1 MGHWLM
7 ARNYL
12 PGRPLDHSRIFPLH
26 RRCLEDWGWE
36 ISDLRQSRPRLRCPN
51 FRFHRRKPE
60 PLDRRQL
67 PTHTRGSPPRQP
79 ASEEL
84 RFLSPFLI
92 LLTSR
97 ERGAVSQLA
106 IDLSA
111 SSRNAEKRLWIALI
125 VSSVIVIVEF
135 TGGFFGQSLALISDS
150 GHVLTDVLAVGVG
163 ILTLRLGRKRH
174 TARRTFGYHRAEIF
188 AALINGSI
196 LIAVAFLI
204 IYEAYLRLQQ
214 PPTVQGPLVLA
225 IASIGLLGNLSIAG
239 LLSRLGGA
247 NLNVRGVFLHTVGDA
262 LSSVA
267 VIVSSLIVILTGY
280 QGIDS
285 LAAAIIG
292 VLIMLSAY
300 RLVRDSTN
308 ILLEATPRQMD
319 LETIAKT
326 ISSVNGVRG
335 VHDLHVWTITSGL
348 YALSGH
354 ITVDTDRISESS
366 TIVEKIEAKLKESF
380 GIEHVT
386 LQVEKETLESIQE
399 HESSTI

>member
-1 MGHWLM
+1 MGL
-7 ARNYL
+7 
-12 PGRPLDHSRIFPLH
+12 
-26 RRCLEDWGWE
+26 
-36 ISDLRQSRPRLRCPN
+36 
-51 FRFHRRKPE
+51 
-60 PLDRRQL
+60 
-67 PTHTRGSPPRQP
+67 
-79 ASEEL
+79 
-84 RFLSPFLI
+84 
-92 LLTSR
+92 
-97 ERGAVSQLA
+97 
-106 IDLSA
+106 DLSA

-125 VSSVIVIVEF
+125 ISAVIVIVEF
-135 TGGFFGQSLALISDS
+135 AGGFLGQSLALMSDS

-188 AALINGSI
+188 AALINGST
-196 LIAVAFLI
+196 LIAVALLI
-204 IYEAYLRLQQ
+204 IYEAYLRLHQ
-214 PPTVQGPLVLA
+214 PFTVQGPLVLA
-225 IASIGLLGNLSIAG
+225 IASVGLLGNLSIAG
-239 LLSRLGGA
+239 LLSRSGGT

-267 VIVSSLIVILTGY
+267 VIISSLIIIFTGY

-308 ILLEATPRQMD
+308 ILLEATPREMN

-326 ISSVNGVRG
+326 IGSIDGVKG

-354 ITVDTDRISESS
+354 VTVDAEMISDGSK
-366 TIVEKIEAKLKESF
+366 IVGKVASRLKESF

-386 LQVEKETLESIQE
+386 LQVEKETLENIQG
-399 HESSTI
+399 HEASAI

>member
-1 MGHWLM
+1 LGL
-7 ARNYL
+7 
-12 PGRPLDHSRIFPLH
+12 
-26 RRCLEDWGWE
+26 
-36 ISDLRQSRPRLRCPN
+36 
-51 FRFHRRKPE
+51 
-60 PLDRRQL
+60 
-67 PTHTRGSPPRQP
+67 
-79 ASEEL
+79 
-84 RFLSPFLI
+84 
-92 LLTSR
+92 
-97 ERGAVSQLA
+97 
-106 IDLSA
+106 DLSV

-125 VSSVIVIVEF
+125 VSSLIVIVEF
-135 TGGFFGQSLALISDS
+135 TGGFLGQSLALISDS

-188 AALINGSI
+188 AALINGST
-196 LIAVAFLI
+196 LIAVALLI

-214 PPTVQGPLVLA
+214 PPTVQGPLVLG
-225 IASIGLLGNLSIAG
+225 IASVGLLGNLGIAG
-239 LLSRLGGA
+239 LLSRSGEA

-267 VIVSSLIVILTGY
+267 VIVSSLIIIFTGY

-308 ILLEATPRQMD
+308 ILLEATPREMN

-326 ISSVNGVRG
+326 IGSVDGVKG

-354 ITVDTDRISESS
+354 VTVDAEMIIDGSKIVG
-366 TIVEKIEAKLKESF
+366 TIASRLKESF

-386 LQVEKETLESIQE
+386 LQVEKETLENIQG
-399 HESSTI
+399 HEPLPI

>member
-1 MGHWLM
+1 MGL
-7 ARNYL
+7 
-12 PGRPLDHSRIFPLH
+12 
-26 RRCLEDWGWE
+26 
-36 ISDLRQSRPRLRCPN
+36 
-51 FRFHRRKPE
+51 
-60 PLDRRQL
+60 
-67 PTHTRGSPPRQP
+67 
-79 ASEEL
+79 
-84 RFLSPFLI
+84 
-92 LLTSR
+92 
-97 ERGAVSQLA
+97 
-106 IDLSA
+106 DLSA

-125 VSSVIVIVEF
+125 VSTVIVIVEF
-135 TGGFFGQSLALISDS
+135 TGGFLGQSLALMSDS

-188 AALINGSI
+188 AALINGST
-196 LIAVAFLI
+196 LIAVALLI
-204 IYEAYLRLQQ
+204 IYEAYLRLHQ
-214 PPTVQGPLVLA
+214 PFTVQGPLVLA
-225 IASIGLLGNLSIAG
+225 IASVGLLGNLSIAG
-239 LLSRLGGA
+239 LLSRSGGT

-267 VIVSSLIVILTGY
+267 VIISSLIIIFTGY

-308 ILLEATPRQMD
+308 ILLEATPREMN

-326 ISSVNGVRG
+326 IGSIDGVKG

-354 ITVDTDRISESS
+354 VTVDTEMISDGSRI
-366 TIVEKIEAKLKESF
+366 VGKIASRLKESF

-386 LQVEKETLESIQE
+386 LQVEKETLENIQG
-399 HESSTI
+399 HEASAI

>member
-1 MGHWLM
+1 MGL
-7 ARNYL
+7 
-12 PGRPLDHSRIFPLH
+12 
-26 RRCLEDWGWE
+26 
-36 ISDLRQSRPRLRCPN
+36 
-51 FRFHRRKPE
+51 
-60 PLDRRQL
+60 
-67 PTHTRGSPPRQP
+67 
-79 ASEEL
+79 
-84 RFLSPFLI
+84 
-92 LLTSR
+92 
-97 ERGAVSQLA
+97 
-106 IDLSA
+106 DLSV
-111 SSRNAEKRLWIALI
+111 SSRNTEKRLWIALI
-125 VSSVIVIVEF
+125 VSSLIVIVEF
-135 TGGFFGQSLALISDS
+135 TGGFLGQSLALVSDS

-188 AALINGSI
+188 AALINGST
-196 LIAVAFLI
+196 LIAVALLI

-214 PPTVQGPLVLA
+214 PPTVQGLLVLG
-225 IASIGLLGNLSIAG
+225 IASVGLLGNLGIAG
-239 LLSRLGGA
+239 LLSRSGEA

-267 VIVSSLIVILTGY
+267 VIVSSLIIIFTGY

-308 ILLEATPRQMD
+308 ILLEATPREMN

-326 ISSVNGVRG
+326 IGSVGGVKG

-354 ITVDTDRISESS
+354 VTVDAEMIIDGSKIVG
-366 TIVEKIEAKLKESF
+366 TIASRLKESF

-386 LQVEKETLESIQE
+386 LQVEKETLENIQGHETSI
-399 HESSTI
+399 

>member
-1 MGHWLM
+1 LGL
-7 ARNYL
+7 
-12 PGRPLDHSRIFPLH
+12 
-26 RRCLEDWGWE
+26 
-36 ISDLRQSRPRLRCPN
+36 
-51 FRFHRRKPE
+51 
-60 PLDRRQL
+60 
-67 PTHTRGSPPRQP
+67 
-79 ASEEL
+79 
-84 RFLSPFLI
+84 
-92 LLTSR
+92 
-97 ERGAVSQLA
+97 
-106 IDLSA
+106 DLSA

-125 VSSVIVIVEF
+125 VSTVIVIVEF
-135 TGGFFGQSLALISDS
+135 TGGFLGQSLALISDS

-188 AALINGSI
+188 AALINGST
-196 LIAVAFLI
+196 LIAVALLI

-214 PPTVQGPLVLA
+214 PPTIQGPLVLA
-225 IASIGLLGNLSIAG
+225 IASVGLVANLGIAG
-239 LLSRLGGA
+239 SLSRSGGT
-247 NLNVRGVFLHTVGDA
+247 NLNIRGVFLHTVGDA

-267 VIVSSLIVILTGY
+267 VIISSLIVIFTGY
-280 QGIDS
+280 QGTDP

-308 ILLEATPRQMD
+308 ILLESTPREMD

-326 ISSVNGVRG
+326 ISSVDGVKG

-354 ITVDTDRISESS
+354 VTVDVEAISDGS
-366 TIVEKIEAKLKESF
+366 KILGKIASRLKESF

-386 LQVEKETLESIQE
+386 LQVEKETLENIQGHDSSSI
-399 HESSTI
+399 